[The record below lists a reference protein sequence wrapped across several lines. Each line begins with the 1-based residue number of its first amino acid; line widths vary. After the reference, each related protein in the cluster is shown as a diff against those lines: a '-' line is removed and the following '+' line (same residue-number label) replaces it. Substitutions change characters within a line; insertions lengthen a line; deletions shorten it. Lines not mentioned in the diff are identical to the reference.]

1 MKKPYLVRVMKKAG
15 NDKEFIVD
23 ASLAHD
29 YTVARD
35 TFMCAY
41 LGDDYA
47 FVVVECGSGKTVE
60 RIEGQDNPYN
70 KCLPPQERRQEMRD
84 NISFIVKKFDSNRQC
99 IEDYDVFKYKS
110 YVEKLKHD
118 SAASTK
124 EEFSAKLRI
133 NLMSRFWSR
142 SEYEL
147 VVKRTDEGRILL
159 SPWVGCRDKEAATID
174 VTDDA
179 AFDWKGFAAQ
189 HIANQRFVNEAK
201 VDIWDQICYAGGFER
216 LVDMLW
222 EAEHE
227 EQRKEEDR

>member
-1 MKKPYLVRVMKKAG
+1 MTKPYLVRVMKKVGG
-15 NDKEFIVD
+15 NKEFILD
-23 ASLAHD
+23 AALAHD

-35 TFMCAY
+35 TFMRSY
-41 LGDDYA
+41 RGDSYA
-47 FVVVECGSGKTVE
+47 FVVVECGSGKTIE

-70 KCLPPQERRQEMRD
+70 KYLPPQERRQKMRD
-84 NISFIVKKFDSNRQC
+84 KISFIVKKFDSNHQR
-99 IEDYDVFKYKS
+99 IEDYDVLKYTH

-147 VVKRTDEGRILL
+147 IVKRTDEGRILL
-159 SPWVGCRDKEAATID
+159 SPWVGCRDEEAATID

-179 AFDWKGFAAQ
+179 VFDWKGFAAQ
-189 HIANQRFVNEAK
+189 HIANQRFANEAK
-201 VDIWDQICYAGGFER
+201 VDIWDQICYADGFER

-222 EAEHE
+222 EESNG
-227 EQRKEEDR
+227 

>member
-15 NDKEFIVD
+15 NDKEFTLD
-23 ASLAHD
+23 AALAHD

-35 TFMCAY
+35 TFMHSY
-41 LGDDYA
+41 RGDDYV

-84 NISFIVKKFDSNRQC
+84 NISLLVKKFNPNRQC
-99 IEDYDVFKYKS
+99 IEDYDVLGYAH
-110 YVEKLKHD
+110 YVEKLKRD

-147 VVKRTDEGRILL
+147 VVKKTDEGRILL
-159 SPWVGCRDKEAATID
+159 SPWVGCCDKEAATID

-189 HIANQRFVNEAK
+189 HIANQRFLNEAK

-222 EAEHE
+222 EAKQE

>member
-23 ASLAHD
+23 AALAHD

-35 TFMCAY
+35 TFMRAY
-41 LGDDYA
+41 RGDDYA

-84 NISFIVKKFDSNRQC
+84 NISFIVKKFDSNRQR
-99 IEDYDVFKYKS
+99 IEDYDVLKYKS

-222 EAEHE
+222 EG
-227 EQRKEEDR
+227 RGD

>member
-1 MKKPYLVRVMKKAG
+1 MKKPYLVKVMKKAG
-15 NDKEFIVD
+15 DDKKVTLD
-23 ASLAHD
+23 AALAHD

-35 TFMCAY
+35 TFMRSY
-41 LGDDYA
+41 RGDDYV
-47 FVVVECGSGKTVE
+47 FVVVENGSGKTIE

-70 KCLPPQERRQEMRD
+70 RYSPPQERRQEMRD
-84 NISFIVKKFDSNRQC
+84 KMSFIVKKFNPNRQC
-99 IEDYDVFKYKS
+99 IEDYDVLKYTC
-110 YVEKLKHD
+110 YVEELKRN

-124 EEFSAKLRI
+124 EEFAAKLRI

-147 VVKRTDEGRILL
+147 VVKRTDKGRILL
-159 SPWVGCRDKEAATID
+159 SPWVGCRDEKAATID

-189 HIANQRFVNEAK
+189 HIANQRFANEAK

-216 LVDMLW
+216 LVNMLW
-222 EAEHE
+222 EAERE

>member
-1 MKKPYLVRVMKKAG
+1 MNNKPYLVKVMERIKDKKVT
-15 NDKEFIVD
+15 ID
-23 ASLAHD
+23 ATHARD
-29 YTVARD
+29 YNIALD
-35 TFMCAY
+35 TFMRAY
-41 LGDDYA
+41 RGGEYVFLIVDKENGA
-47 FVVVECGSGKTVE
+47 MKK
-60 RIEGQDNPYN
+60 IEGQDNPYN
-70 KCLPPQERRQEMRD
+70 KCLPPQERRQKMRD
-84 NISFIVKKFDSNRQC
+84 KMSFIVKKFDPNRQR
-99 IEDYDVFKYKS
+99 IEDYDVLKYTH

-147 VVKRTDEGRILL
+147 IVKRTNEGRILL
-159 SPWVGCRDKEAATID
+159 SPWVGCRDEEAATID

-201 VDIWDQICYAGGFER
+201 IDIWDQICYADGFER

-222 EAEHE
+222 EGSN
-227 EQRKEEDR
+227 D

>member
-1 MKKPYLVRVMKKAG
+1 
-15 NDKEFIVD
+15 
-23 ASLAHD
+23 
-29 YTVARD
+29 
-35 TFMCAY
+35 
-41 LGDDYA
+41 
-47 FVVVECGSGKTVE
+47 
-60 RIEGQDNPYN
+60 
-70 KCLPPQERRQEMRD
+70 MRD
-84 NISFIVKKFDSNRQC
+84 KMSFIVKKFDFNYQR
-99 IEDYDVFKYKS
+99 IEDYDILEYAH

-118 SAASTK
+118 SAAATK

-174 VTDDA
+174 ATDDA

-189 HIANQRFVNEAK
+189 HIASQRFANEAK

>member
-23 ASLAHD
+23 AVLAHD

-35 TFMCAY
+35 TFMRSY
-41 LGDDYA
+41 HGDDYA
-47 FVVVECGSGKTVE
+47 FVVVECGSGKTIE

-70 KCLPPQERRQEMRD
+70 KCLPPQERRQKMRD
-84 NISFIVKKFDSNRQC
+84 KMSFIVKKFDFNYQR
-99 IEDYDVFKYKS
+99 IEDYDILEYAH

-118 SAASTK
+118 SAAATK

-179 AFDWKGFAAQ
+179 TFDWKGFAAQ

>member
-1 MKKPYLVRVMKKAG
+1 MKKPYLVKVMKKAG
-15 NDKEFIVD
+15 DDKEFIID
-23 ASLAHD
+23 AVLAHD

-35 TFMCAY
+35 TFMHSY
-41 LGDDYA
+41 RGDGYV

-70 KCLPPQERRQEMRD
+70 KCLPPQGRRQEMRD
-84 NISFIVKKFDSNRQC
+84 KMSFIVKRFDPNRQR

-110 YVEKLKHD
+110 YVEELKRD

-147 VVKRTDEGRILL
+147 IVKRTDEGRILL
-159 SPWVGCRDKEAATID
+159 SPWVGCRDKEAATVD

-201 VDIWDQICYAGGFER
+201 EDTWDQ
-216 LVDMLW
+216 L
-222 EAEHE
+222 
-227 EQRKEEDR
+227 